1 MQSTHTLS
9 HFLDKQRFFDERV
22 QHKLLVYKL
31 LNKKQKKIIIIET
44 VKLFYDIKKTQYASF
59 HTDTIC
65 KLNLQSHQ
73 LNNNYTNQSH
83 S

>member
-44 VKLFYDIKKTQYASF
+44 VKLFYDIKKNAVCIFSHRY
-59 HTDTIC
+59 
-65 KLNLQSHQ
+65 NLQIKFAITSTEQ
-73 LNNNYTNQSH
+73 
-83 S
+83 

>member
-44 VKLFYDIKKTQYASF
+44 VKLFYDIKKRRMDLFTQIQFA
-59 HTDTIC
+59 
-65 KLNLQSHQ
+65 N
-73 LNNNYTNQSH
+73 
-83 S
+83 